1 MKNNIL
7 EKTYPQL
14 YEVGKFIKFG
24 RKNIISSIKDSLVEF
39 EESYK
44 SLESKLSLTK
54 NEIKVLEVEK
64 ESQSNR
70 IFRLEENEKLLNEQL
85 LSKHNSL
92 EDLQKTHK
100 MLSTKYELVS
110 RILAAK
116 KSDNKAMERFS
127 SLLNNEFM
135 TFANDESSLQEE
147 AKAILILQSIE
158 KQLQLILS
166 FSGTS
171 NKNMIAVGGGFSTG
185 KSEFLNSFFKDKSV
199 QLSIG
204 IKPVTAIPTYIMAG
218 SSSVIKGYSHQ
229 GGAIDIA
236 PDLYKLLSHDFVKS
250 FNFNLKDIMPVMAIE
265 TPIEYFDKICF
276 IDTPGY
282 NPSNTEAFTDQDF
295 STAQEYLKQS
305 NVLLW
310 LIGLDTNG
318 TIPSSDLDF
327 IKKSSLEEKKLY
339 IVANKADLRSEEDL
353 EEILDIFE
361 EILDDHDIGYEG
373 ISAYSSV
380 HKKEIFSRK
389 ISLFDFLIQ
398 ENNQVEVYKQ
408 ILEELYSVF
417 DMYRKAINDEIKWTK
432 NIQSSFKSLEL
443 DLLQSGYEMNDD
455 IVNNRLDKMRSM
467 FEVKKLENQLK
478 DLEVIKKMMV
488 QSLQE
493 VFESTNIIDINVHK
507 TLKKRIDNQICSEFS
522 MIVDGVFSIPGR
534 GTVITGNIEYGVIKV
549 GDVIEIE
556 DNKKRKRKITIIGIE
571 MFRRVLEQAVAGDSC
586 GIVFKGV
593 SKSSLEGVQRISNFK
608 L

>member
-1 MKNNIL
+1 MKNYIL
-7 EKTYPQL
+7 EKTYRQL
-14 YEVGKFIKFG
+14 HEVSKFIKFG

-39 EESYK
+39 EDSYK
-44 SLESKLSLTK
+44 SLESKVSLMK

-64 ESQSNR
+64 ESQSNS

-85 LSKHNSL
+85 LTKRNSL

-110 RILAAK
+110 SILAAK
-116 KSDNKAMERFS
+116 NSGNKAMERFS

-135 TFANDESSLQEE
+135 TFANEESSLQEE

-158 KQLQLILS
+158 KQLQLMLS

-265 TPIEYFDKICF
+265 TPIEHFDKICF

-361 EILDDHDIGYEG
+361 EILDDHDIDYEG

-380 HKKEIFSRK
+380 HKKEIFNRK
-389 ISLFDFLIQ
+389 ISLFDFLTQ

-417 DMYRKAINDEIKWTK
+417 DMYQHAINDEIKWTK

-467 FEVKKLENQLK
+467 FGVKKLENQLK
-478 DLEVIKKMMV
+478 DLEIIKKMML

-493 VFESTNIIDINVHK
+493 VFGSTNIIDINVHK
-507 TLKKRIDNQICSEFS
+507 SSKKKIDNETCSEFS
-522 MIVDGVFSIPGR
+522 MIVDDVFSIPGR
-534 GTVITGNIEYGVIKV
+534 GTVITGNIEYGVVKV
-549 GDVIEIE
+549 GEVIEIE

-571 MFRRVLEQAVAGDSC
+571 MFQTALEQAVAGDFC

-593 SKSSLEGVQRISNFK
+593 SKSSLEGVQRICK
-608 L
+608 

>member
-1 MKNNIL
+1 MVNDIFG
-7 EKTYPQL
+7 TIYPQL
-14 YEVGKFIKFG
+14 HEAGKFIKFG
-24 RKNIISSIKDSLVEF
+24 RKNVISSIKDSLVEL
-39 EESYK
+39 ENTYK
-44 SLESKLSLTK
+44 LLEAQFVRLE
-54 NEIKVLEVEK
+54 NEIKELEAEK
-64 ESQSNR
+64 ESQDSN
-70 IFRLEENEKLLNEQL
+70 IFRLEESEKLLNDQL
-85 LSKHNSL
+85 LSKRNSL

-110 RILAAK
+110 RILAAEN
-116 KSDNKAMERFS
+116 SGNKAMERFS

-135 TFANDESSLQEE
+135 NFANDESSLPEE

-204 IKPVTAIPTYIMAG
+204 IKPVTAIPTYIMDG

-250 FNFNLKDIMPVMAIE
+250 FDFNLKDIMPVMAIE
-265 TPIEYFDKICF
+265 TPIEHFDKICF

-295 STAQEYLKQS
+295 GTAQEYLKQS

-310 LIGLDTNG
+310 LIGLDANG
-318 TIPSSDLDF
+318 SIPSSDLDF
-327 IKKSSLEEKKLY
+327 IKNLFLDGKKLY
-339 IVANKADLRSEEDL
+339 IVANKADLRGEEDL

-361 EILDDHDIGYEG
+361 EILDDHNIEYEG

-389 ISLFDFLIQ
+389 ISLFDFLKQ
-398 ENNQVEVYKQ
+398 ENNRVEVYKQ
-408 ILEELYSVF
+408 ISEKLFSVF
-417 DMYRKAINDEIKWTK
+417 DMYQKAIGDEIELKK
-432 NIQSSFKSLEL
+432 KIQSSFNSLRL
-443 DLLQSGYEMNDD
+443 DLLQSGYEMNYD

-467 FEVKKLENQLK
+467 FEVKNLERQLK
-478 DLEVIKKMMV
+478 ELEKIKKMMI

-493 VFESTNIIDINVHK
+493 VFESIDA
-507 TLKKRIDNQICSEFS
+507 TL
-522 MIVDGVFSIPGR
+522 
-534 GTVITGNIEYGVIKV
+534 
-549 GDVIEIE
+549 
-556 DNKKRKRKITIIGIE
+556 
-571 MFRRVLEQAVAGDSC
+571 
-586 GIVFKGV
+586 V
-593 SKSSLEGVQRISNFK
+593 S
-608 L
+608 

>member
-1 MKNNIL
+1 MKNYIL
-7 EKTYPQL
+7 EKTYRQL
-14 YEVGKFIKFG
+14 HEVSKFIKFG

-39 EESYK
+39 EDSYK
-44 SLESKLSLTK
+44 SLESKVSLMK

-64 ESQSNR
+64 ESQSNS

-85 LSKHNSL
+85 LTKRNSL

-110 RILAAK
+110 SILAAK
-116 KSDNKAMERFS
+116 NSGNKAMERFS

-135 TFANDESSLQEE
+135 TFANEESSLQEE

-158 KQLQLILS
+158 KQLQLMLS

-265 TPIEYFDKICF
+265 TPIEHFDKICF

-361 EILDDHDIGYEG
+361 EILDDHDIDYEG

-380 HKKEIFSRK
+380 HKKEIFNRK
-389 ISLFDFLIQ
+389 ISLFDFLTQ

-417 DMYRKAINDEIKWTK
+417 DMYQNAINDEIKWTK

-467 FEVKKLENQLK
+467 FGVKKLENQLK
-478 DLEVIKKMMV
+478 DLEIIKKMML

-493 VFESTNIIDINVHK
+493 VFGSTNIIDINVHK
-507 TLKKRIDNQICSEFS
+507 SSKKKIDNETCSEFS
-522 MIVDGVFSIPGR
+522 MIVDDVFSIPGR
-534 GTVITGNIEYGVIKV
+534 GTVITGNIEYGVVKV
-549 GDVIEIE
+549 GEVIEIE

-571 MFRRVLEQAVAGDSC
+571 MFQTALEQAVAGDFC

-593 SKSSLEGVQRISNFK
+593 SKSSLEGVQRICK
-608 L
+608 